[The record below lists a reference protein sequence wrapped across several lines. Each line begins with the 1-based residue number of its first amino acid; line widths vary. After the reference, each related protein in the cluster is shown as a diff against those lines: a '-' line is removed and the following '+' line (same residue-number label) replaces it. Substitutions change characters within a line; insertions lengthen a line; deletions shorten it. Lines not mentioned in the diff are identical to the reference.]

1 MMTSII
7 AMTVTAADAARG
19 WPICLTS
26 SSSGASASSFNEC
39 GMDKLFATL
48 PNAVHRIA
56 LVETPRHGDRVRGWS
71 FA

>member
-1 MMTSII
+1 
-7 AMTVTAADAARG
+7 
-19 WPICLTS
+19 
-26 SSSGASASSFNEC
+26 
-39 GMDKLFATL
+39 MDNLFATL